1 VRLFPL
7 SPLLAHTYKRDR
19 RKSFISTHIAND
31 PQGWGY
37 AKFAE
42 IDRKLLKRG
51 NFHAGIKVML
61 SCMIGIGVT
70 YWTGNHLLNKT
81 PGDDHLRGFLIIRFK
96 LSARNSRP
104 GLPMRS
110 RNKRNSP
117 NPHPVSCG
125 TRGKSASTPRHKTGK
140 M

>member
-1 VRLFPL
+1 MQGKASLPL
-7 SPLLAHTYKRDR
+7 HPIPTPPRIK
-19 RKSFISTHIAND
+19 KC
-31 PQGWGY
+31 QGCARSKLSGMLP
-37 AKFAE
+37 AAQLAE

-51 NFHAGIKVML
+51 SFHAGIKVML
-61 SCMIGIGVT
+61 SCMIGVGVT
-70 YWTGNHLLNKT
+70 YRTGNHLLNKT

-125 TRGKSASTPRHKTGK
+125 TRGKSASTPRHKTDK